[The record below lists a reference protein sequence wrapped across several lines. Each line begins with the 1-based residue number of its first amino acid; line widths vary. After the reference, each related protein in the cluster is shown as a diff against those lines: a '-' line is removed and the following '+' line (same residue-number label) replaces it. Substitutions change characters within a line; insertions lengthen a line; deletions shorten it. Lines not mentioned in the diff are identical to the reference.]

1 LIALLPGWL
10 APPVLADETSV
21 TPASM
26 PFTAQVGWGHESSTS
41 PFLSLSDDGLFL
53 IANGNTRTS
62 GNYVRGAFSGMGD
75 VHLGESLLGWAV
87 NLDHK
92 HSPATPALDF
102 SMAMGN
108 LTFGIP
114 VSSTTTVGAG
124 LGLQRMWVA
133 GDLFRDVTTWS
144 INASLGQPDG
154 GVWVADMS
162 FANNRHPST
171 YIDMNSRVLSVSLHR
186 RQPLAWLG
194 IEAVEMG
201 VGYDREINEQ
211 GLDDLSQRRTY
222 AHISAERKAGA
233 MTLSAGLMAAFSRY
247 DDTAML
253 GAPARRDRLVSWDVG
268 VEWDM
273 GSGHTLAIDAAYAV
287 SKANSN
293 LFDNSYRNLMLSWG
307 VVW

>member
-1 LIALLPGWL
+1 
-10 APPVLADETSV
+10 
-21 TPASM
+21 
-26 PFTAQVGWGHESSTS
+26 
-41 PFLSLSDDGLFL
+41 
-53 IANGNTRTS
+53 
-62 GNYVRGAFSGMGD
+62 
-75 VHLGESLLGWAV
+75 
-87 NLDHK
+87 
-92 HSPATPALDF
+92 
-102 SMAMGN
+102 MGN

-201 VGYDREINEQ
+201 VGYDREIILKTVVEE
-211 GLDDLSQRRTY
+211 L
-222 AHISAERKAGA
+222 K
-233 MTLSAGLMAAFSRY
+233 SAGKS
-247 DDTAML
+247 
-253 GAPARRDRLVSWDVG
+253 GRLRAHCQT
-268 VEWDM
+268 E
-273 GSGHTLAIDAAYAV
+273 GSPNG
-287 SKANSN
+287 
-293 LFDNSYRNLMLSWG
+293 
-307 VVW
+307 